1 MSPDISNQSKM
12 HGGHEL
18 LKHALHNNIHT
29 HKSGSDDTALNSVA
43 ANEFDERPPLTK
55 INSSPATT
63 TPVSNPAVHSKRRRR
78 LTFRP
83 RMTPLDLANPES
95 TNDQFR
101 GFFTL
106 FWLAMGF
113 YVLQTVIRCYEQE
126 GILLSLVFFRLFSK
140 DGLALMVSDL
150 TMVSMTLFS
159 VPFSKFLLWGWL
171 PYDHVGFY
179 LQHIFQ
185 CFFLFINIYWTFWR
199 DWPWVQSGFFTL
211 HTIVMMMKMHSYTA
225 LNGELSLKRR
235 RLKYLKQYLPKWI
248 AEHHNG
254 EGSPKLSISPSLS
267 DVPDDMSIASE
278 ISNKSESDYQGYS
291 AEDAAELKAMES
303 EIELIEEDLV
313 HGKTVF
319 PNNVTMK
326 NYLDYL
332 LVPSLV
338 YWMEYPRT
346 DRIRPWYVFEKSLAT
361 LGSFLLLYVTT
372 ERYILPKLYDPTMS
386 EPRVIV
392 ELLFPFMINYLLI
405 FYIIFECILNAFAE
419 ISMFA
424 DRNFY
429 DDWWNSV
436 TYDEFARKW
445 NKPVHHFLL
454 RHVYASSMEAY
465 KLTKT
470 NATFLTFFLSSCLH
484 EMVLVIVTRKVRMYL
499 FILQMLQIPLIII
512 GRHPFIRKRSWLGN
526 VFFWAGMFVGPPLL
540 GILYCREVFWTSMKQ
555 AGAI

>member
-1 MSPDISNQSKM
+1 MAAVLASSEATSGPAKFDHSS
-12 HGGHEL
+12 L
-18 LKHALHNNIHT
+18 LKHAVHNNIFT
-29 HKSGSDDTALNSVA
+29 NSTALQSEPSMTN
-43 ANEFDERPPLTK
+43 NGLHDPTEFVDRPPLTK
-55 INSSPATT
+55 VNSSPATT
-63 TPVSNPAVHSKRRRR
+63 TPVSNPTVHSKRRRR

-83 RMTPLDLANPES
+83 RMTPLDLANPDS
-95 TNDQFR
+95 SNDQFR

-106 FWLAMGF
+106 FWLAMAF

-126 GILLSLVFFRLFSK
+126 GILLSLSFFRLFSK
-140 DGLALMVSDL
+140 DGLALLVSDL
-150 TMVSMTLFS
+150 TMRLALGSVRVLYSSYFGDDDEDAFVHVIEWGS
-159 VPFSKFLLWGWL
+159 VPQT
-171 PYDHVGFY
+171 P
-179 LQHIFQ
+179 
-185 CFFLFINIYWTFWR
+185 
-199 DWPWVQSGFFTL
+199 
-211 HTIVMMMKMHSYTA
+211 
-225 LNGELSLKRR
+225 
-235 RLKYLKQYLPKWI
+235 
-248 AEHHNG
+248 
-254 EGSPKLSISPSLS
+254 
-267 DVPDDMSIASE
+267 ASE
-278 ISNKSESDYQGYS
+278 ISKETYPEMDCGASQWRWKPADSDFAVIISNHSEKEYRGYS
-291 AEDAAELKAMES
+291 EEDAAQLRAMES
-303 EIELIEEDLV
+303 EVEFIEEDLV

-319 PNNVTMK
+319 PNNITLM

-346 DRIRPWYVFEKSLAT
+346 DRIRPWYIFEKTVAT

-386 EPRVIV
+386 EMRVIV

-419 ISMFA
+419 LSMFA

-465 KLTKT
+465 KLTKM

-484 EMVLVIVTRKVRMYL
+484 ELVLVIVTRKIRMYL
-499 FILQMLQIPLIII
+499 FILQMLQIPLIVI
-512 GRHPFIRKRSWLGN
+512 GRHPIIRKRSWLGN
-526 VFFWAGMFVGPPLL
+526 AFFWAGMFVGPPLL
-540 GILYCREVFWTSMKQ
+540 GILYCREVFWSMKQ
-555 AGAI
+555 AGAV